1 MHRHRSNQQ
10 RGGDLTVFQWWSCSR
25 GSSAGVAR
33 RGRRH
38 SQMTEVGVDVVGS
51 RVIKFRLCGVHQD
64 RHKSFE
70 APKGEIEHKSK
81 LEAHQQG

>member
-1 MHRHRSNQQ
+1 
-10 RGGDLTVFQWWSCSR
+10 
-25 GSSAGVAR
+25 
-33 RGRRH
+33 
-38 SQMTEVGVDVVGS
+38 MTEVGVDVVGS